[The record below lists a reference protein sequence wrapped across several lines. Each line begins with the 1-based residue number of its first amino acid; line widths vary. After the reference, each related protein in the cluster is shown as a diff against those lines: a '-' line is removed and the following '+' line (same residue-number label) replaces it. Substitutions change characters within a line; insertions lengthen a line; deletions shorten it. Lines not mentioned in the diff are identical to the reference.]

1 MSVLPK
7 TLSVT
12 KAAALCGVGRTT
24 VGYWIRTKK
33 LYARRVG
40 RNYKILIEDLLFF
53 LESNGQQVP
62 VELSHQKFDRPI
74 FKSFQN
80 CWQHWDGSGHAKNC
94 GDCIAFNNQ
103 LQACFSARDSGLLR
117 CSECY
122 QCSYYI
128 KTIYPRIQFIHQI
141 NMPAAI
147 IKDFHLWGGNAHCAE
162 LCEVQPRDLVGMA
175 IEKIVHANSL
185 AKIIGAIRKMML
197 GNLAFENSCRIS
209 VHNSRG
215 DRRKIQVSAYPLR
228 EPEGVFLVLGMPE
241 HLN

>member
-1 MSVLPK
+1 MSVLSK
-7 TLSVT
+7 TLSVS

-40 RNYKILIEDLLFF
+40 RNYTIPVEDLLFF
-53 LESNGQQVP
+53 LESSGQQVP
-62 VELSHQKFDRPI
+62 VELSHQKANRPI
-74 FKSFQN
+74 FRSFQN
-80 CWQHWDGSGHAKNC
+80 CWQHWDGSGHARNC
-94 GDCIAFNNQ
+94 GECIAFKNQ

-122 QCSYYI
+122 QCSYYLE
-128 KTIYPRIQFIHQI
+128 TIYPRIQFIHQI
-141 NMPAAI
+141 NMPAAV
-147 IKDFHLWGGNAHCAE
+147 IKNFHLWGGNAHCAE

-175 IEKIVHANSL
+175 IEKIVHASSL

-209 VHNSRG
+209 VHNSREG
-215 DRRKIQVSAYPLR
+215 RRKIQVSVYPLR

-241 HLN
+241 YLN